1 MCTPRGAAGYSC
13 PAAPPGSKKRVVD
26 MGARIGDRKR
36 KKIILDR
43 VEGMSYRA
51 IASKYKVSEYAVRK
65 IVKEDPDF
73 AEKIAQ
79 EKARNARAMVDY
91 LEDRR
96 WQAQEII
103 GKMLS
108 AMTDEE
114 KLKDSS
120 VRELATAFGILVD
133 KFTENAR
140 TEAPNSGLLE
150 SINDVLS
157 RRRAEHD

>member
-1 MCTPRGAAGYSC
+1 
-13 PAAPPGSKKRVVD
+13 
-26 MGARIGDRKR
+26 
-36 KKIILDR
+36 
-43 VEGMSYRA
+43 
-51 IASKYKVSEYAVRK
+51 
-65 IVKEDPDF
+65 
-73 AEKIAQ
+73 
-79 EKARNARAMVDY
+79 MVDY

-133 KFTENAR
+133 KFTENDR

>member
-1 MCTPRGAAGYSC
+1 M
-13 PAAPPGSKKRVVD
+13 RVVD

-150 SINDVLS
+150 AINDVLS

>member
-1 MCTPRGAAGYSC
+1 
-13 PAAPPGSKKRVVD
+13 
-26 MGARIGDRKR
+26 MGARIGDRNR

-51 IASKYKVSEYAVRK
+51 IAQKYKVSEYAVRK
-65 IVKEDPDF
+65 IVKEDPEL
-73 AEKIAQ
+73 AQKIAQ

>member
-1 MCTPRGAAGYSC
+1 
-13 PAAPPGSKKRVVD
+13 

-51 IASKYKVSEYAVRK
+51 IAQKYKVSEYAVRK

-79 EKARNARAMVDY
+79 EKARNARAMVEY
-91 LEDRR
+91 LDEQRGA
-96 WQAQEII
+96 AQEII

-108 AMTDEE
+108 AMTSED
-114 KLKDSS
+114 KLAESGIRDI
-120 VRELATAFGILVD
+120 ATAMGILID
-133 KFTENAR
+133 KFTAASAAS
-140 TEAPNSGLLE
+140 APDNGMLAAIS
-150 SINDVLS
+150 DVLS
-157 RRRAEHD
+157 RRRDEHD